1 MTKERL
7 KSYLVGISHT
17 VSKEMSGSS
26 HTLSCYLSKL
36 SSSIKAGK
44 KQPRVWLQYACG
56 VTEVLL
62 YSSLSG
68 PLVFLWSPLGNLVYP
83 NNRVQRTL
91 VFNLL
96 GGVEVRLTQKD
107 LKNEVK
113 MARNG
118 FEDGLECTLRPTK
131 VQMTTIL
138 ASWYHTLKHIILREN
153 KTTSFICYN
162 Y

>member
-1 MTKERL
+1 MAHKDL
-7 KSYLVGISHT
+7 KSYQTGISHS
-17 VSKEMSGSS
+17 VDKEMAGFS
-26 HTLSCYLSKL
+26 HTLTCCLSKL
-36 SSSIKAGK
+36 RSSLEAGK
-44 KQPRVWLQYACG
+44 RQLRVWLQYACG
-56 VTEVLL
+56 VVEALL
-62 YSSLSG
+62 YSSLG
-68 PLVFLWSPLGNLVYP
+68 VPIVLLCSPLGNLVYP
-83 NNRVQRTL
+83 NNRVQRNL

>member
-7 KSYLVGISHT
+7 KSYLTGISHT

-36 SSSIKAGK
+36 RSSIKAGK

-68 PLVFLWSPLGNLVYP
+68 PLVFFWPPSDDSNYLNMRSQRKLVSNLP
-83 NNRVQRTL
+83 SER
-91 VFNLL
+91 
-96 GGVEVRLTQKD
+96 EVRLT
-107 LKNEVK
+107 
-113 MARNG
+113 
-118 FEDGLECTLRPTK
+118 K
-131 VQMTTIL
+131 VACSQR
-138 ASWYHTLKHIILREN
+138 ILRMELRWLVMSSN
-153 KTTSFICYN
+153 KPRSVKLQYR
-162 Y
+162 